1 MKSNIVKNPVYK
13 IELKTVNGVE
23 GLEITH
29 ARQQLIGIKNQY
41 VKNVDPVCANQ
52 VKFIPLTVSGGED
65 KDEQELSISGTSVT
79 ISGGNTLD
87 FSQLIKDGETLTT
100 LDSIAVNGT
109 NLEIKYTGE
118 DGTQVTKSADL
129 KSLVEAGET
138 LTSIAASGKK
148 YQYTK
153 EDGTIDNIQAGTFIS
168 ADTGNAIATGSDGG
182 LMLTIPAQLPDD
194 QLLSGDNSGN
204 IDITLTPDT
213 QPDGSVDY
221 LLKADLPLATTT
233 PSNKTNA
240 LKLDANSKFF
250 VEPETVTSFSGLL
263 TTGTKIGTYTKED
276 GTTQDI
282 FAPSGGSAADGSETK
297 VNAGTNVTVT
307 GSGTSASPYVI
318 NSASFVQSNTRFV
331 ATANQTSFTL
341 SFTPLGVVQFFRNG
355 AAIDSLAFSVSGT
368 TLTYVPSNNGN
379 TSLGALVAG
388 DIINVYGISK

>member
-1 MKSNIVKNPVYK
+1 MKLQLNGCELQLRRCGNIVSK
-13 IELKTVNGVE
+13 
-23 GLEITH
+23 
-29 ARQQLIGIKNQY
+29 
-41 VKNVDPVCANQ
+41 VDLSTCAG
-52 VKFIPLTVSGGED
+52 GGED

-87 FSQLIKDGETLTT
+87 FAQLVKDGETLTT
-100 LDSIAVNGT
+100 LDSITVNGT

-118 DGTQVTKSADL
+118 NGTQTTKTVDLEQLVKDAETVTEIVANGTQYD
-129 KSLVEAGET
+129 
-138 LTSIAASGKK
+138 
-148 YQYTK
+148 YTK

-213 QPDGSVDY
+213 QPDGSIDY

-307 GSGTSASPYVI
+307 GSGTTASPYVI
-318 NSASFVQSNTRFV
+318 NSASYVQSNTRFV

-368 TLTYVPSNNGN
+368 TLTYVPANNGN
-379 TSLGALVAG
+379 ASLGALVAG
-388 DIINVYGISK
+388 DIINIYGISK